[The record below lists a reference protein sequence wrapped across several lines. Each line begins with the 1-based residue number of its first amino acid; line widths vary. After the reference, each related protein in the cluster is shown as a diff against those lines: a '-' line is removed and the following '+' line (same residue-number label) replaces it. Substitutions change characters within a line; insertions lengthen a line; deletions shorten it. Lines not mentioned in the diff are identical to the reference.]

1 MLQCDHYMPPDRYN
15 PIVEG
20 FLRDTGF
27 YYVSQI
33 GVVQCQAALVNAL
46 IERWRSETHSFHF
59 PVGECDVTLEDVA
72 LIYGLPTNG
81 LPVTGPTLSSYE
93 ALEAECLDQ
102 FGVAPRQADCRES
115 FIKLTWFRALK
126 DRLVL
131 VDDIQIQR
139 YVKCHIMLLFGTV
152 MFGDK
157 SGVGVHWK
165 FLPLLRNFAGI
176 IQFSWGL
183 ACLAHL
189 YRALCRATRVD
200 CKEIDGP
207 LTLLLA
213 WAWIRLPF
221 LAPIPSNPR
230 IFPIANRLRKLEHLR
245 GNLDALQEGQ
255 FVWEPY
261 AIGRTDPDVIPADI
275 RQHSAIWSATV
286 PLISFECIE
295 WHASDRLRRQ
305 FGLTQGVPQQ
315 ERDLGEAHGQ
325 VLTGPKNQDWS
336 GTHSVWVMHWMNR
349 YSHILVQDT
358 VPSQHQSDI
367 YLHWYRRTYG
377 DHLHLSQLGLEENQY
392 SDPMINQENQ
402 QEQPPPPPPPPSQTH
417 AQQEPEQFSPY
428 IPDTHSADYLSYSYP
443 AYGNIPTDQMA
454 QPSGIAPGR
463 ISVDSSMSDDATRG
477 IIQSG
482 NSRRVPMNLILE
494 SYQPVD
500 EDNDDYLVDHP
511 DGDED
516 EDEDDDEDDDED
528 EEDGEDED
536 DGGDGL
542 DDGSA
547 PTVGTPTGEKGKGY
561 NLRADPSRR
570 SANRCHNMLSQVTQ
584 KKVPSLRCLSL
595 NYRKCNR
602 HDVVVAIL

>member
-1 MLQCDHYMPPDRYN
+1 
-15 PIVEG
+15 
-20 FLRDTGF
+20 
-27 YYVSQI
+27 I

-46 IERWRSETHSFHF
+46 IERWRPETHSFHF
-59 PVGECDVTLEDVA
+59 SVSECAVTLEDVA
-72 LIYGLPTNG
+72 LIYGLSTND

-102 FGVAPRQADCRES
+102 FGVAPRQADCRGS

-131 VDDIQIQR
+131 VDDIQIHR

-157 SGVGVHWK
+157 SGAGVHWK

-176 IQFSWGL
+176 IQFSWGS

-213 WAWIRLPF
+213 WDWIRLPF

-230 IFPIANRLRKLEHLR
+230 IFPIANRWHNWERENWSYRLRKLEHLR

-255 FVWEPY
+255 PY
-261 AIGRTDPDVIPADI
+261 AIGRTDLDVSPADI

-325 VLTGPKNQDWS
+325 VLTSPKNQDWS

-367 YLHWYRRTYG
+367 YLHWYRRVG
-377 DHLHLSQLGLEENQY
+377 LMHLVDLFKYNMLDSFMNDVVGPAEPVGLAELVGPAEPVVPVEPVGLVELVSYPEQVG
-392 SDPMINQENQ
+392 PAEPINNTTSA
-402 QEQPPPPPPPPSQTH
+402 SQTSIN
-417 AQQEPEQFSPY
+417 P
-428 IPDTHSADYLSYSYP
+428 
-443 AYGNIPTDQMA
+443 
-454 QPSGIAPGR
+454 
-463 ISVDSSMSDDATRG
+463 V
-477 IIQSG
+477 
-482 NSRRVPMNLILE
+482 LILIKTFQFDKPKIFMDAW
-494 SYQPVD
+494 S
-500 EDNDDYLVDHP
+500 NTAMDHEINGANNKNSVSSIEKLSLSSL
-511 DGDED
+511 DLSMGSGYM
-516 EDEDDDEDDDED
+516 D
-528 EEDGEDED
+528 EE
-536 DGGDGL
+536 
-542 DDGSA
+542 
-547 PTVGTPTGEKGKGY
+547 VG
-561 NLRADPSRR
+561 
-570 SANRCHNMLSQVTQ
+570 
-584 KKVPSLRCLSL
+584 
-595 NYRKCNR
+595 
-602 HDVVVAIL
+602 